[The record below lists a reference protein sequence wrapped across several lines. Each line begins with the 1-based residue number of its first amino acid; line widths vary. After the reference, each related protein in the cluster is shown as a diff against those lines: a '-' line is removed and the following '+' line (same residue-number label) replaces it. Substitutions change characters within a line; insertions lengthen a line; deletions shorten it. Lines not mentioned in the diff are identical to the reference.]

1 MKRIR
6 QSFFKRERLS
16 KHDRRSSNRPSLGSS
31 KEDIR
36 KANPFSWS
44 EEDFANYAPHPR
56 FGQRP
61 RRTGLNP
68 QTDFSSG
75 VYLHWHSPEDCRV
88 SDTAITANTEKQL
101 QPTVAVTH
109 YYDVKRLCRDCKRP
123 FLFFAVEQA
132 YWYEE
137 LQLPLEAD
145 CVRCTDCR
153 SNARELSS
161 IRAEYETLVTQ
172 EALSL
177 EESVTLIR
185 HGLRLVGEQVFGKK
199 VLQRLAA
206 ELNQIAEPLQ
216 QTSATTYESLRT
228 QMQSLQRTD

>member
-1 MKRIR
+1 MKRIH
-6 QSFFKRERLS
+6 QLFFKRKRLS
-16 KHDRRSSNRPSLGSS
+16 KHDRRSSSRPSLGSS
-31 KEDIR
+31 KEDSQ

-44 EEDFANYAPHPR
+44 EEDFANYAPHSR

-137 LQLPLEAD
+137 LHLPLEAD

-206 ELNQIAEPLQ
+206 QLNQIAEPLQ

>member
-1 MKRIR
+1 M
-6 QSFFKRERLS
+6 S
-16 KHDRRSSNRPSLGSS
+16 HPSSWN
-31 KEDIR
+31 
-36 KANPFSWS
+36 
-44 EEDFANYAPHPR
+44 EEEFAHFAPHPR

-68 QTDFSSG
+68 QTNFFSG

-88 SDTAITANTEKQL
+88 SNTAITANTDKQR

-161 IRAEYETLVTQ
+161 IRTEYESLVTQ

-177 EESVTLIR
+177 EESVTLVQ
-185 HGLRLVGEQVFGKK
+185 HGLRLVEEQIFGKK

-206 ELNQIAEPLQ
+206 QLNQIAEPLQ

-228 QMQSLQRTD
+228 QMQCLQLADYPNP